1 MPAVPSPLDPV
12 TDAGESTRTA
22 KTSVASTW
30 YDPDASSWEPQPPV
44 CEALRASA
52 PRPPIA
58 MGPGRLTSARRT
70 AAARPTSQARPG

>member
-12 TDAGESTRTA
+12 SDPADSTPTVT
-22 KTSVASTW
+22 TSVHGAW

-44 CEALRASA
+44 FEALRASP

-58 MGPGRLTSARRT
+58 MGPGRLASARRGS
-70 AAARPTSQARPG
+70 ASRPVSHTRRG